1 MSKHT
6 NHSTNEP
13 ENLHVIQFSSEL
25 VHRHIIYSLTLLNS
39 FFFFFFLKKQNS
51 LAIAPMTLKFRK

>member
-13 ENLHVIQFSSEL
+13 DNLHVNQFSSEL
-25 VHRHIIYSLTLLNS
+25 VHRHIIYSLTLLLLLKIASSSSS
-39 FFFFFFLKKQNS
+39 F
-51 LAIAPMTLKFRK
+51 

>member
-13 ENLHVIQFSSEL
+13 EIVHVNQFPSKL
-25 VHRHIIYSLTLLNS
+25 VHRHIIYSLTLLLL
-39 FFFFFFLKKQNS
+39 LK
-51 LAIAPMTLKFRK
+51 